1 MWLLYPVFFYHAN
14 EVQENRKKEDVCR
27 CGDARPFLLPLGL
40 RKPLVLPGVNKKA
53 LANIF
58 GDTRAKIR
66 RKGDLSLKG
75 TRSFLHKVS
84 GLQK

>member
-1 MWLLYPVFFYHAN
+1 MLTVLAAHGSLFVPVS
-14 EVQENRKKEDVCR
+14 D
-27 CGDARPFLLPLGL
+27 RPRGVVLFLLPLGL
-40 RKPLVLPGVNKKA
+40 TKPLVLPGVNKKA

-66 RKGDLSLKG
+66 RKDDLSLKG